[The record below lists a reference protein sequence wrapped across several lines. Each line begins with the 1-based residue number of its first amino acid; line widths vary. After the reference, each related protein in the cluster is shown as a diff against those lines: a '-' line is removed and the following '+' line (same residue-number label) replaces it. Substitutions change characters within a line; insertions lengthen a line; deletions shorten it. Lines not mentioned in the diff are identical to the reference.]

1 MALRLY
7 DVKNNQ
13 ILVEKEYPASFFD
26 VDKNALK
33 ETTTY
38 LNSSIGKGFYQ
49 EIYFD
54 GVHIGFGDMHLPH
67 KLLLGFETDFETIEM
82 HFALKGKS
90 TAQTTKFDRNISF
103 DSHSHNIIY
112 TNGLCGKMQWESDH
126 FQICEIN
133 LSKSFFKRFL
143 PHESQLF
150 DKFKNAIEKGISSLL
165 HQQHHQINHQMYQ
178 ILEQIIQCKKKELF
192 KRMFLEAK
200 VIELLLLQLEQFH
213 TASPY
218 KGTLKRKDIDKIY
231 VVRDFIV
238 NNLNSSYSL
247 IDLAHQAGTNEF
259 ILKKGFKEIFGTTV
273 FSFWANEKM
282 EYAKALLTEQHL
294 TISEIA
300 YLIGYKNQRH
310 FSSAFKKKFGI
321 SPSQLYK

>member
-13 ILVEKEYPASFFD
+13 TLVEKEYADSYLD
-26 VDKNALK
+26 IDKNALK

-38 LNSSIGKGFYQ
+38 LNSFIGKGFYR
-49 EIYFD
+49 EISFD
-54 GVHIGFGDMHLPH
+54 GVHIGFGDMHLSH

-82 HFALKGKS
+82 HFALKGKN
-90 TAQTTKFDRNISF
+90 TAQTSKFDRNISF
-103 DSHSHNIIY
+103 DSHTHNLIY
-112 TNGLCGKMQWESDH
+112 TNGLCGKMQWKSDH
-126 FQICEIN
+126 FQCCEIN
-133 LSKSFFKRFL
+133 LSKEFFNRFL
-143 PHESQLF
+143 PYESQLF
-150 DKFKNAIEKGISSLL
+150 HKFKNAIEKGSSSLL
-165 HQQHHQINHQMYQ
+165 QEQHHQITHQMYQ
-178 ILEQIIQCKKKELF
+178 ILEQIIYCEKQGLF

-213 TASPY
+213 TESPY

-247 IDLAHQAGTNEF
+247 IDLAHEAGTNEF
-259 ILKKGFKEIFGTTV
+259 ILKKGFKEIFGTSV
-273 FSFWANEKM
+273 FSFWSNEKM
-282 EYAKALLTEQHL
+282 EYAKNLLTEQRF

-300 YLIGYKNQRH
+300 HLVGYKNQRH